1 MKKKVVAK
9 KHSNY
14 NWRYILVISGLFVL
28 SSSLSARVAYLHVID
43 KDFLLEQADA
53 RMVRSEKI
61 IANRGMINDRNG
73 RALAVSTPVVS
84 VWMNPRQLLTD
95 EKKWKQ
101 LAEHLQESYSDLENR
116 ILTNQNKQFV
126 YLKRHLSPEQANQ
139 ILALNI
145 NGVYGQTEYRRFY
158 PAAEVAAHVV
168 GITNIDDRGIEGVEL
183 AMDVTLEGRSGSK
196 KVIKNRHGEIIKDI
210 EISRHADA
218 GEDIALSIDLRAQ
231 YFAYK
236 ELSYAVDTFQAQSA
250 SAIAI
255 DVESGEILALVNR
268 PSFNPNNRADL
279 NLYGLRNRAVTDL
292 FEPGSTVKPFTVLAA
307 LESGKFTEKSQLDT
321 RPGFIKIG
329 SKTIRDHR
337 NYGLMDMTTVIT
349 KSSNVA
355 TTKIA
360 LAVGDDAMFGV
371 MERVGFGRLIDSG
384 MPGEGNGR
392 LVRPHKGRDIEL
404 ASMSYGYG
412 MSVTALQLANAY
424 TILANKGVQK
434 PLTIL
439 RQDNSPEGVRV
450 IDEGMSKKILTML
463 ETVVSEQGTASQAS
477 VHGYSVGGKTGTVH
491 RIVDGVYADNQY
503 TSLFAGMAPADNP
516 KIVLVVVVNNPKG
529 DQYYGGAVAAPVFSR
544 IMEGILRVLDVP
556 PDRLDDFSRQQRLA
570 SMM

>member
-1 MKKKVVAK
+1 MTKKIIAK

-14 NWRYILVISGLFVL
+14 NWRYILVISGLFLL
-28 SSSLSARVAYLHVID
+28 SSSLSARVAYLHVVD
-43 KDFLLEQADA
+43 KEFLLEQADA

-61 IANRGMINDRNG
+61 IANRGIINDRNG

-84 VWMNPRQLLTD
+84 IWMNPKQLLAD
-95 EKKWKQ
+95 EQKWKM
-101 LAEHLQESYSDLENR
+101 LAEALQEKPSEIENK
-116 ILTNQNKQFV
+116 ILTNHNKQFV
-126 YLKRHLSPEQANQ
+126 YLKRHLSPEQARQ
-139 ILALNI
+139 VLDLNI
-145 NGVYGQTEYRRFY
+145 KGIYGQTEYRRFY

-168 GITNIDDRGIEGVEL
+168 GLTNIDDRGIEGIEL
-183 AMDVTLEGRSGSK
+183 AMDRKLEGRSGSK

-210 EISRHADA
+210 EISRHAA
-218 GEDIALSIDLRAQ
+218 SGENITLSIDLRAQ

-236 ELSYAVDTFQAQSA
+236 ELSYAMDTFQAQSA

-268 PSFNPNNRADL
+268 PSFNPNNRGDL
-279 NLYGLRNRAVTDL
+279 NAYGLRNRAVTDL

-307 LESGKFTEKSQLDT
+307 LESGKFSEKSHLDT

-337 NYGLMDMTTVIT
+337 NYGVIDMTTVIT

-355 TTKIA
+355 TTQIA
-360 LAVGDDAMFGV
+360 LSLGDDAMFNM
-371 MERVGFGRLIDSG
+371 MEKVGFGRLTESG

-392 LVRPHKGRDIEL
+392 LVKPHKGRDIEL
-404 ASMSYGYG
+404 ATMSYGYG

-434 PLTIL
+434 PLSIL
-439 RQDNSPEGVRV
+439 RQESSPEGVRV
-450 IDEGMSKKILTML
+450 IDKNKSKTILSML
-463 ETVVSEQGTASQAS
+463 ETVVSQDGTASQAGI
-477 VHGYSVGGKTGTVH
+477 HGYSVAGKTGTVH
-491 RIVDGVYADNQY
+491 RLVGGVYAENQY

-516 KIVLVVVVNNPKG
+516 KIVMVIVVNDPKG

-544 IMEGILRVLDVP
+544 IMEGMLRVLDVP
-556 PDRLDDFSRQQRLA
+556 PDRLDDFTKQQRLA
-570 SMM
+570 SLM